1 MNIKIL
7 KDNGTDRSAARTV
20 SNMLLNNYKKEL
32 AISNNEVAEESGIS
46 SSERVDPTEYVQ
58 MRNQKTYAIDGLTF
72 SKGYKVKAINA
83 TDVSKAA
90 VSASSQQVKEFMAQ
104 SKTLDNELDHV
115 LAQMNLENKEE
126 FYGGGFNAKEKHH
139 FKNDA
144 THEEMNNILDTLIDQ
159 LAQEKAIE

>member
-1 MNIKIL
+1 
-7 KDNGTDRSAARTV
+7 
-20 SNMLLNNYKKEL
+20 MLLNNYKKEL